1 MNKKNLE
8 ILTNIIG
15 AVETGGQIYGKRRY
29 ECYVPPYTNSSIE
42 HTCTLGWAG
51 NYGERARKLVKMI
64 YDKDPVAFKRAD
76 TANIVSKLSV
86 NWETSRWNPT
96 TSQKKALIAIIT
108 TDTGKKCQDE
118 LFQEQAKKYI
128 SNAEN
133 YGVTNTDSQMMW
145 CEIEHLGGLKAT
157 KRIFDRI
164 KKPYNVDDIFNSLLR
179 DQSDTSS
186 SNQVGDKKFQSRHEC
201 CVRWIKKYVDNKE
214 EESMTLIVGS
224 ARMGENGHIT
234 GGTSGDQ
241 TGREVSMQNFYM
253 HSKGWYCLRPKT
265 ISMANKMADAMRQAC
280 NNNNI
285 GYDQNGRNGVIA
297 QLKKYG
303 SLAAIKTKTE
313 SDCSSLVRACVIQAS
328 GKDVGD
334 MYTGNLASVLES
346 SGLFEKRFSVSSKSQ
361 LYNGDVLVTKT
372 KGHTVVVVSG
382 MKRTGTT
389 EHPENKPVDKP
400 TNTNNVS
407 KGQKWL
413 NSNYSNVIK
422 KHTGKLLEV
431 DGSYGTHSRWAAL
444 AVWKDLANR
453 RYGENLT
460 PSNKNFFDSCK
471 KAAKKV
477 ITKRGDSGTYTY
489 IVQFILSAKGFY
501 TGKMDAEFG
510 SGTEL
515 AVKEF
520 QKAKGLS
527 ADGDVGENTWYA
539 LFN

>member
-1 MNKKNLE
+1 MNQKNLE

-64 YDKDPVAFKRAD
+64 YGKDPVAFKRAD
-76 TANIVSKLSV
+76 TANIVAKLSV

-118 LFQEQAKKYI
+118 LFHEQAKKYI

-133 YGVTNTDSQMMW
+133 YGVTNADSQMMW
-145 CEIEHLGGLKAT
+145 CEIEHLGGLKAA
-157 KRIFDRI
+157 KRIFGRI
-164 KKPYNVDDIFNSLLR
+164 KKPYRVDDIFNSLLR
-179 DQSDTSS
+179 DQNDTLSN
-186 SNQVGDKKFQSRHEC
+186 NQVGDKKFQSRHEC
-201 CVRWIKKYVDNKE
+201 CVRWIKKYVDDKE

-224 ARMGENGHIT
+224 ARMGENGHII
-234 GGTSGDQ
+234 GGASGDQ
-241 TGREVSMQNFYM
+241 TGKEVSMQEFYM
-253 HSKGWYCLRPKT
+253 HSKGWYCLRPK
-265 ISMANKMADAMRQAC
+265 SENVADKMAEAMGQAC

-285 GYDQNGRNGVIA
+285 GYDQNSRNGVIT

-303 SLAAIKTKTE
+303 TLAAIKTKTE
-313 SDCSSLVRACVIQAS
+313 SDCSSLVRACVLQAT

-334 MYTGNLASVLES
+334 MYTGNLASVLEA
-346 SGLFEKRFSVSSKSQ
+346 SGMFEKRFSVSSESQ

-382 MKRTGTT
+382 RPRRQSGSEETT
-389 EHPENKPVDKP
+389 PPVSSA
-400 TNTNNVS
+400 NNVF

-413 NSNYSNVIK
+413 NSNYSSVIK
-422 KHTGKLLEV
+422 KATGKLLEV
-431 DGSYGTHSRWAAL
+431 DGSYGAHSRWAAL
-444 AVWKDLANR
+444 AVWKDLTNR

-460 PSNKNFFDSCK
+460 PSNKNFLDSCK
-471 KAAKKV
+471 KAAKKAL
-477 ITKRGDSGTYTY
+477 TKKGDSGTYTY
-489 IVQFILSAKGFY
+489 IIQFILSAKGFY

>member
-29 ECYVPPYTNSSIE
+29 DCYVPPYTNSSIE

-133 YGVTNTDSQMMW
+133 HGITTTGAQMMW
-145 CEIEHLGGLKAT
+145 CEIEHLGGLKAA
-157 KRIFDRI
+157 KRIFGRI

-234 GGTSGDQ
+234 GGVSGDQ
-241 TGREVSMQNFYM
+241 TGKEVSMQNFYM
-253 HSKGWYCLRPKT
+253 HSKGWYCIRPK
-265 ISMANKMADAMRQAC
+265 SENVADKMAKAMGQAC

-285 GYDQNGRNGVIA
+285 GYDQNSRNGVIT

-303 SLAAIKTKTE
+303 TLAAIKTKTE
-313 SDCSSLVRACVIQAS
+313 SDCSSLVRACVLQAT
-328 GKDVGD
+328 GRDVGE
-334 MYTGNLASVLES
+334 MYTGNLASVLEA
-346 SGLFEKRFSVSSKSQ
+346 SGMFEKRFSVSSESQ

-382 MKRTGTT
+382 RPRKQSDSEETT
-389 EHPENKPVDKP
+389 PPVSSS
-400 TNTNNVS
+400 NNVS

-413 NSNYSNVIK
+413 NSNYSSVIK
-422 KHTGKLLEV
+422 KATGKLLEV
-431 DGSYGTHSRWAAL
+431 DGSYGAHSRWAAL
-444 AVWKDLANR
+444 AVWKDLTNR

-460 PSNKNFFDSCK
+460 PSNKNFLDSCK

-477 ITKRGDSGTYTY
+477 LTKKGDSGTYTY
-489 IVQFILSAKGFY
+489 IIQFILSAKGFY

-510 SGTEL
+510 SSTES
-515 AVKEF
+515 AVKAF
-520 QKAKGLS
+520 QKSIVLS
-527 ADGDVGENTWYA
+527 EDGVVGADTWFA

>member
-1 MNKKNLE
+1 MNQKNLE

-64 YDKDPVAFKRAD
+64 YDKDPVSFKRAD
-76 TANIVSKLSV
+76 TANIVAKLSV
-86 NWETSRWNPT
+86 NWETSKWNPT
-96 TSQKKALIAIIT
+96 SSQKKALIAIIT

-145 CEIEHLGGLKAT
+145 CEIEHLGGLKAA
-157 KRIFDRI
+157 KRIFGRI
-164 KKPYNVDDIFNSLLR
+164 KKPYRVDDIFNSLLR
-179 DQSDTSS
+179 DQNDTSS
-186 SNQVGDKKFQSRHEC
+186 NNQVGDKKFQSRHEC

-214 EESMTLIVGS
+214 EESMTLIIGS

-234 GGTSGDQ
+234 GGVSGDQ
-241 TGREVSMQNFYM
+241 TGGEVSTQPYYM
-253 HSKGWYCLRPKT
+253 HSKGWYCLRAKSVS
-265 ISMANKMADAMRQAC
+265 IANKLAEAMGQAC

-285 GYDQNGRNGVIA
+285 GYDQNSRNGVIT

-303 SLAAIKTKTE
+303 TLAAIKTKTE
-313 SDCSSLVRACVIQAS
+313 SDCSSLVRACVLQAT

-334 MYTGNLASVLES
+334 MYTGNLASVLEA
-346 SGLFEKRFSVSSKSQ
+346 SGMFGKRFSVSSESQ

-382 MKRTGTT
+382 RPRKQSDSEETT
-389 EHPENKPVDKP
+389 PPVSSSD
-400 TNTNNVS
+400 NVS

-413 NSNYSNVIK
+413 NSNYSSVIK
-422 KHTGKLLEV
+422 KATGKLLEV
-431 DGSYGTHSRWAAL
+431 DGSYGAHSRWAAL
-444 AVWKDLANR
+444 AVWKDLTNR

-460 PSNKNFFDSCK
+460 PSNKNFLDSCK
-471 KAAKKV
+471 KAAKKML
-477 ITKRGDSGTYTY
+477 TQKGDSGTYTY
-489 IVQFILSAKGFY
+489 IIQFILSAKGFY

-510 SGTEL
+510 FGTES
-515 AVKEF
+515 AVKAF
-520 QKAKGLS
+520 QKSIVLS
-527 ADGDVGENTWYA
+527 EDGVVGADTWFA